1 MRDPGNKHWAEV
13 IVRLWLERELEH
25 TKEVLD
31 AKGGDWFLEK
41 LQKLRSDIRDRDAA
55 NDYNVRQSESVI
67 RENDHLRAENQRLA
81 RELEQARETY
91 GNCAL
96 QLAETQKDYAE
107 YQSDTTRQILDLR
120 ERVGELEAEGR
131 HDPRRLPAR
140 HLYLFTQEAVQ
151 KLIAAAKRE
160 GAHDEL
166 AEPAGMRER
175 TRARTDGG

>member
-1 MRDPGNKHWAEV
+1 MRDPGNKHWPSCWKSRNHFGCAVERV
-13 IVRLWLERELEH
+13 EWLE
-25 TKEVLD
+25 
-31 AKGGDWFLEK
+31 
-41 LQKLRSDIRDRDAA
+41 
-55 NDYNVRQSESVI
+55 
-67 RENDHLRAENQRLA
+67 